1 MSFNMDFIM
10 TKQELTHI
18 IESIYDW
25 PLDSD
30 KAWLVYEN
38 FIRLITNGNM
48 DDIDYLFYICSMDK
62 EQRQKYRAYL
72 ASKGF
77 ELRPDELNQFVLIIM
92 IATTS

>member
-1 MSFNMDFIM
+1 
-10 TKQELTHI
+10 
-18 IESIYDW
+18 
-25 PLDSD
+25 
-30 KAWLVYEN
+30 
-38 FIRLITNGNM
+38 M

-92 IATTS
+92 IAMTDVVGV